1 MSGFR
6 GTTSNGDLSAYERGC
21 PFLNTYFP
29 MQKVLNGAKANPVM
43 TFVDTFNSGVQAGVH
58 RNPSHRCPSILR
70 KPSASALQDHA
81 GV

>member
-29 MQKVLNGAKANPVM
+29 MQKVLNRAKANPVM
-43 TFVDTFNSGVQAGVH
+43 TFLYPGLVGRAP
-58 RNPSHRCPSILR
+58 NPIST
-70 KPSASALQDHA
+70 ALNR
-81 GV
+81 